1 MGKAGKLAGLVEGGD
16 MATLNQSPDGSKQRT
31 LFKKQKKTT
40 DFHLNTRI
48 K

>member
-31 LFKKQKKTT
+31 LFKKPT

>member
-31 LFKKQKKTT
+31 LLKKT